1 MLRTLL
7 LIGLG
12 GGLGSILRYLIN
24 VWMQKNITNGFLYAT
39 FTVNLIGSLLIGL
52 LMGYIL
58 KTNGASD
65 LKFLMVIGFCGGF
78 TTFSSFAYEN
88 YTLLQSGNISSS
100 ILYTIASVVLC
111 VLAVWLGIV
120 LAQMLYK
127 S

>member
-12 GGLGSILRYLIN
+12 GGLGSILRYFIGF
-24 VWMQKNITNGFLYAT
+24 WMQKSMTNGLLYAT
-39 FTVNLIGSLLIGL
+39 FGVNVIGSLLIGV
-52 LMGYIL
+52 LMGYIA
-58 KTNGASD
+58 KTNGTTD

-88 YTLLQSGNISSS
+88 YTLFQSGNISSS
-100 ILYTIASVVLC
+100 ILYTLASVVLC
-111 VLAVWLGIV
+111 ILAVWLGIV

>member
-58 KTNGASD
+58 KTNDASD

-88 YTLLQSGNISSS
+88 YTLLESGNISSS

-111 VLAVWLGIV
+111 ILAVWLGIV